1 MLNGRLNLMVT
12 LTKKNCISN
21 CADLKITKELLDE
34 IEWNK
39 DKIENRTANLIDE
52 FFKIWDI
59 TKLNN

>member
-1 MLNGRLNLMVT
+1 MVT